1 MPDNDHQARST
12 RFSKNGTTAFVRLR
26 VTRRAYEYARH
37 WARFHGAAMPDG
49 TAEDQLEGYLNM
61 AMLAA
66 MGDDRDWQC
75 PPEIE
80 ALYPPPRPAPP
91 AMPRSANDL
100 DDDIPF

>member
-12 RFSKNGTTAFVRLR
+12 RFSKDGTTAFVRLR

-37 WARFHGAAMPDG
+37 WARFHRGAMPDG
-49 TAEDQLEGYLNM
+49 TAEDQLEGDLNM
-61 AMLAA
+61 AIIN
-66 MGDDRDWQC
+66 WQC

-80 ALYPPPRPAPP
+80 ALYLPPRPAPP
-91 AMPRSANDL
+91 SAPRSAGDL